1 MHEHDSVMQSLDLQK
16 KLLDVGVAGIKT
28 TLTDLSR
35 KRKTTKKH
43 TTTRSSK
50 CDHDQ
55 SQNQCRVNTTE
66 YRQT

>member
-35 KRKTTKKH
+35 KRKTTKKQKSENDLEPAQ
-43 TTTRSSK
+43 RKLS
-50 CDHDQ
+50 
-55 SQNQCRVNTTE
+55 V
-66 YRQT
+66 